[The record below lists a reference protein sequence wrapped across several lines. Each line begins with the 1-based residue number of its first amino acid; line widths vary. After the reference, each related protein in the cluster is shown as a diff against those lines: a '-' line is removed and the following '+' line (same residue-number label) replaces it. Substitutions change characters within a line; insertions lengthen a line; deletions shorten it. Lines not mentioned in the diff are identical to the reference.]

1 LFTIGKENAEDVK
14 ITGYRKMTTN
24 ASGTSVNVGGK
35 LFLSNSLIIN
45 DLTLNQKITS
55 LRAQVAE
62 GLPGMTTV
70 ILGLGL
76 RSMQVVF

>member
-1 LFTIGKENAEDVK
+1 
-14 ITGYRKMTTN
+14 MTTN
-24 ASGTSVNVGGK
+24 ASGTFVNVGGK
-35 LFLSNSLIIN
+35 LFLSNSIIN

>member
-1 LFTIGKENAEDVK
+1 
-14 ITGYRKMTTN
+14 MTTN
-24 ASGTSVNVGGK
+24 ASGTFVNVGGK

-62 GLPGMTTV
+62 GLPDMTTV